1 MGGQVIVVVERKK
14 VEMKLLGVI
23 TTDDELVREIFQMED
38 GNIFIKG
45 ESDIHMRMDFDDDGN
60 IDWLEW
66 NGGPYIYTGED
77 FHGLGKVESITT
89 EDTGVILKVN
99 NK

>member
-1 MGGQVIVVVERKK
+1 
-14 VEMKLLGVI
+14 MKLLGVI
-23 TTDDELVREIFQMED
+23 TTDDELIREIFQMEN

-60 IDWLEW
+60 ID
-66 NGGPYIYTGED
+66 YTGED
-77 FHGLGKVESITT
+77 FHGLGKVELITA
-89 EDTGVILKVN
+89 EDTGVMLKVN

>member
-1 MGGQVIVVVERKK
+1 MEKSLN
-14 VEMKLLGVI
+14 MKLLQVV

-66 NGGPYIYTGED
+66 NGGPYIYTNQD
-77 FHGLGKVESITT
+77 FHGLGTVESITA
-89 EDTGVILKVN
+89 EDDGVVLKVSD
-99 NK
+99 K

>member
-1 MGGQVIVVVERKK
+1 MEKSLN
-14 VEMKLLGVI
+14 MKLLQVV
-23 TTDDELVREIFQMED
+23 TTDDELIREIFQMEN
-38 GNIFIKG
+38 GNIFVKG

-66 NGGPYIYTGED
+66 NGGPYIYTNQD
-77 FHGLGKVESITT
+77 FHGLGIVESI
-89 EDTGVILKVN
+89 DTKDNGVVLKVN